1 MPLKIHEDPE
11 PAINLTPMVDV
22 VFQLILFFL
31 LGTKFTEM
39 ERKIELEIPRVTSNP
54 ALAATA
60 QGHTIAVYRD
70 GTLSFDGTP
79 VSLDQLVER
88 LQGASPGGGAAS
100 VLVRA
105 DAQGPFQAVAT
116 ALSACKQAG
125 VRQLAIAVMPIEKT
139 QDSRPK
145 GDQ

>member
-1 MPLKIHEDPE
+1 MPLKTHADPE

-39 ERKIELEIPRVTSNP
+39 ERKIGLEIPRVTSSQ

-60 QGHTIAVYRD
+60 ERHVINVYPD
-70 GTLSFDGTP
+70 GTLTFDGTP
-79 VSLDQLVER
+79 VSLEQLVQR
-88 LQGASPGGGAAS
+88 LQDASGQGPSAG

-116 ALSACKQAG
+116 VLDACKRAG
-125 VRQLAIAVMPIEKT
+125 VRQLGIAVMPDEKKHKP
-139 QDSRPK
+139 R
-145 GDQ
+145 